1 MSSNFKIILVDK
13 YLNIIKEYRIPRPKL
28 LEDIKKYLEK
38 SISKNVTILQGL
50 DIGSNYEIKNQLE
63 YDLYAGREL
72 YVRKNEGENI
82 SESIWTR
89 NFNKLSESKK
99 EIISQK
105 YTCSI
110 CLELIK
116 NEKPYFCYVCQ
127 KIFHYKCLENWEK
140 QQNESDN
147 TLSCPNCRNKLPLKD
162 WKEKRD
168 FEDIRLNDANI
179 MSKMNEGFINNNQYI
194 EKSNKSFEKILIQLN
209 EIYTLINSE
218 ENQKITDLIRGL
230 NSYVTKPSIDDITI
244 EIMEQL
250 ELIKKYIKNNNNNA
264 NNKKEIPLEYITKEE
279 GIHNIFG
286 SKFVRNNANNVKLII
301 NGKHTELV
309 DKYPLLKG
317 KNIVKMI
324 IENNV
329 TNLEEMFSECKSLVN
344 IDGLKFLDLN
354 NITSIRQLFF
364 GCESLENIKVLE
376 KLNVS
381 KCGDLSFVFCGCK
394 LLSDISPLE
403 NWDVSNCTTFSC
415 IFNSCSS
422 LFDITPLKN
431 WRVSKSIDFFR
442 IFYQTSISDIYA
454 LKNWNVSNSKN
465 LSGMFNSCN
474 ISDINPLKNWNVS
487 NCEDFH
493 GMFYQCHLLSDLRP
507 LQYWDVSNGKNF
519 GHMFSDLSIL
529 TDLKP
534 LQNWDISKSESIQCM
549 FYGCTQLYDLKPLRN
564 WNVSNC
570 ENFNATFYR
579 LISLKDLSP
588 IKNWNVSKGTNFYA
602 MFGECRSLSD
612 ISPLIG
618 WDLKNIYQYS
628 CREMFLECNIDES
641 LIAKLNYSKD

>member
-1 MSSNFKIILVDK
+1 M
-13 YLNIIKEYRIPRPKL
+13 
-28 LEDIKKYLEK
+28 
-38 SISKNVTILQGL
+38 

-218 ENQKITDLIRGL
+218 ENQKIKDLINRL
-230 NSYVTKPSIDDITI
+230 KSYITKPSTDDITY
-244 EIMEQL
+244 EILEQL
-250 ELIKKYIKNNNNNA
+250 KFIKNYIKCTNNYAN
-264 NNKKEIPLEYITKEE
+264 NNKKEVNLQYVTKEE

-286 SKFVRNNANNVKLII
+286 QQFVIANANNITLII
-301 NGKHTELV
+301 NGKPTELV
-309 DKYPLLKG
+309 DKYVLLKG

-324 IENNV
+324 IKNDI
-329 TNLEEMFSECKSLVN
+329 TILDYMFSECKSLVN
-344 IDGLKFLDLN
+344 IDELQYLDTTGVTNYENMFHYCNSLSDIRALYYWDVSQGTNFKGMFSNCKSLN
-354 NITSIRQLFF
+354 DISPLINWNVSNATSLAEMFSFCRSLSDLTPLQLWNVSNNNSYDFMF
-364 GCESLENIKVLE
+364 YATLVKDIKPLGNWNVSNGQNFSGMFCSCSSLRDLRPLENW
-376 KLNVS
+376 NVS
-381 KCGDLSFVFCGCK
+381 NATNFQGMFSNCK
-394 LLSDISPLE
+394 LLSDVEPLKD
-403 NWDVSNCTTFSC
+403 WKVSNGNNF
-415 IFNSCSS
+415 
-422 LFDITPLKN
+422 
-431 WRVSKSIDFFR
+431 
-442 IFYQTSISDIYA
+442 
-454 LKNWNVSNSKN
+454 
-465 LSGMFNSCN
+465 SGMFFCCDS
-474 ISDINPLKNWNVS
+474 
-487 NCEDFH
+487 
-493 GMFYQCHLLSDLRP
+493 LSD
-507 LQYWDVSNGKNF
+507 VE
-519 GHMFSDLSIL
+519 
-529 TDLKP
+529 P
-534 LQNWDISKSESIQCM
+534 LQNWKVTNTANFSNM
-549 FYGCTQLYDLKPLRN
+549 FGNCSQL
-564 WNVSNC
+564 S
-570 ENFNATFYR
+570 
-579 LISLKDLSP
+579 DLSP
-588 IKNWNVSKGTNFYA
+588 LKKWN
-602 MFGECRSLSD
+602 LSD
-612 ISPLIG
+612 QSFEYLTKSNF
-618 WDLKNIYQYS
+618 DS
-628 CREMFLECNIDES
+628 
-641 LIAKLNYSKD
+641 